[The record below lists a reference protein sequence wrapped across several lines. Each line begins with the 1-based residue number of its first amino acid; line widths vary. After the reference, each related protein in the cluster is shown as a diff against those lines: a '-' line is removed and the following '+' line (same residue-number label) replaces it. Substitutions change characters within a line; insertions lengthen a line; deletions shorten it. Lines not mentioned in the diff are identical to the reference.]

1 MYILYLYILQSAILF
16 INIKTQYNL
25 RNINTAKT
33 TDHKSTQATP
43 TSVYMDYNN

>member
-16 INIKTQYNL
+16 YTNIKTQYNL

-33 TDHKSTQATP
+33 TDHKST
-43 TSVYMDYNN
+43 